1 MWVTPEQLVTQMFM
15 TKKEILNSITDIS
28 IKIMPEGAQVIL
40 FGSQARGDANCDSD
54 WDILVLLNKKSITP
68 DAHDNYTY
76 PLVELG
82 WAIDAQIHP
91 IMYTINDW
99 EKRKNFPLY
108 QNISNEGVRIC

>member
-1 MWVTPEQLVTQMFM
+1 M
-15 TKKEILNSITDIS
+15 TKKEILKSITDIS
-28 IKIMPEGAQVIL
+28 AKIMPEGSQVIL
-40 FGSQARGDANCDSD
+40 FGSQARGDSHKDSD
-54 WDILVLLNKKSITP
+54 WDILVLLDKNSITS
-68 DAHDNYTY
+68 DDHDNYAY

-82 WAIDAQIHP
+82 WIIDAQIHP

>member
-1 MWVTPEQLVTQMFM
+1 M

-68 DAHDNYTY
+68 DDHDNYTY

-91 IMYTINDW
+91 IMYTRSEW
-99 EKRKNFPLY
+99 ERRSYSPLF
-108 QNISNEGVRIC
+108 QNIEKEGITLC